1 LNLAVRIQNTRHKS
15 CKDGSSRT
23 PARNS
28 SALQPCADPCTGR
41 HERCQQAFRQSL
53 DGGDGNDS
61 LTGSGDP
68 SHTDL
73 LIGGNGNDWIHAL
86 SGRDTLWGGAG
97 NDTLQAYGDGVQMT
111 GGTGNDFLYGS
122 GSMTA
127 FFNRGDGQDTLGQ
140 RPDTAFGNNTLQFGT
155 GITKSDIDV
164 RVSGSDLVLSLR
176 GTTDSVTLRQF
187 YAASALTGPI
197 LGTRMTGA
205 QIVRFADGSKWTL
218 DDLKAIVFAGTAGND
233 SIRGTIGSDTLS
245 GGLGAD
251 TLIGYEGSD
260 TYIVDSL
267 LDQVIEQAG
276 AGTDTVVASVS
287 GWTLG
292 TNTENLTLSGSAL
305 TGTGNAQ
312 ANLITG
318 NDLANTIYGVDGN
331 DTIHGLAGNDWLD
344 GGYGSNT
351 IDGGAGNDTIIGSM
365 IHADSILGGDGNDS
379 INGGFEGADTILG
392 GAGNDTI
399 SANGNAMI
407 TGGAG
412 SDILRSLGAS
422 TFVFNRGDG
431 QDVISA
437 RTDTAIGSNTLQF
450 GAGITQADVAVTL
463 SGNDLVLSLRGTTD
477 SVTLN
482 MYRNPWVPMQ
492 GADLGGR
499 LSGAQIVRFA
509 DGSQWGPDELRTLA
523 LTGTASSDLI
533 RGSYL
538 ADTLNGSAGNDT
550 LIGYEGSDTYIVD
563 SLLDQVIEQ
572 AGAGTDTVVASV
584 SGWTLG
590 TNTENLTLSGSALT
604 GTGNAQANLI
614 TGNDLANTIY
624 GVDGNDTIHGL
635 AGNDWL
641 DGGYGSNTIDGGAG
655 NDTIIGS
662 MIHADSILGGDGN
675 DSINGGFEG
684 ADTILGGAGND
695 TISANGNAMITGG
708 AGSDILRSLGA
719 STFVFNRGDGQDV
732 ISARTDTAIGS
743 NTLQFGAGI
752 TQADVAVTLSGNDLV
767 LSLRGTTDSVTL
779 NMYRNP
785 WVPMQGADLGG
796 RLSGAQIVRFADGS
810 QWGPDELRTLAL
822 TGTASSDLIRG
833 SYLADTLSGME
844 GSDTLLGY
852 EGDDWLDG
860 GSWMDVMYGGT
871 GNDTYVVNHM
881 DDQTIEFAG
890 EGVDTVL
897 CSVKSWTLGTDIE
910 NLKIIST
917 TVIAESNAL
926 NNTMIGS
933 AGMNEIYGL
942 DGNDTIYGM
951 GGNDIVSGGAGN
963 NLVYG
968 GDGNDTVAGSD
979 GNDLLSGDGG
989 DDRLYAGS
997 GQNTLQGGTGND
1009 TIWAGTG
1016 SDTYLF
1022 SRGDGIDLVVE
1033 SQNTDAASDQLLFQ
1047 SGIGHDQLWLSRSGN
1062 NLQIS
1067 VIGTSDQVTI
1077 QDWYLGQAGHVEQI
1091 RTSTGRVLLD
1101 TKVDALVSA
1110 MAAMV
1115 PPAAGQ
1121 TSLTAGQQML
1131 LAPVLAASWS

>member
-1 LNLAVRIQNTRHKS
+1 MAISRSGTSLSDIMAGSSGADTLLGLGGNDTLSGLSGDDWLDGGTGTDLLYGGTGNDVYVIDNAGDRIVEYFGEGIDRVQSSVSWTLGLNLEHLTLTGSAALNGTGNSLANQIVGN
-15 CKDGSSRT
+15 DGANRLSGGDGNDMLDGGLGNDTLDGGNGNDLLRGGLGNDSLLGLAGDDT
-23 PARNS
+23 LDGGLGNS
-28 SALQPCADPCTGR
+28 T
-41 HERCQQAFRQSL
+41 L

-205 QIVRFADGSKWTL
+205 QIVRFADGSQWTL

-379 INGGFEGADTILG
+379 ITGGFEGADTILG

-407 TGGAG
+407 TGGTG
-412 SDILRSLGAS
+412 SDVLRSLGAS

-431 QDVISA
+431 QDVIGA
-437 RTDTAIGSNTLQF
+437 RTDTA
-450 GAGITQADVAVTL
+450 V
-463 SGNDLVLSLRGTTD
+463 GN
-477 SVTLN
+477 
-482 MYRNPWVPMQ
+482 
-492 GADLGGR
+492 
-499 LSGAQIVRFA
+499 
-509 DGSQWGPDELRTLA
+509 
-523 LTGTASSDLI
+523 
-533 RGSYL
+533 
-538 ADTLNGSAGNDT
+538 
-550 LIGYEGSDTYIVD
+550 
-563 SLLDQVIEQ
+563 
-572 AGAGTDTVVASV
+572 
-584 SGWTLG
+584 
-590 TNTENLTLSGSALT
+590 
-604 GTGNAQANLI
+604 
-614 TGNDLANTIY
+614 
-624 GVDGNDTIHGL
+624 
-635 AGNDWL
+635 
-641 DGGYGSNTIDGGAG
+641 
-655 NDTIIGS
+655 
-662 MIHADSILGGDGN
+662 
-675 DSINGGFEG
+675 
-684 ADTILGGAGND
+684 
-695 TISANGNAMITGG
+695 
-708 AGSDILRSLGA
+708 
-719 STFVFNRGDGQDV
+719 
-732 ISARTDTAIGS
+732 

-881 DDQTIEFAG
+881 DDQTIEFTS
-890 EGVDTVL
+890 EGTDTVIS
-897 CSVKSWTLGTDIE
+897 SVTEWTLNAHIE
-910 NLKIIST
+910 NL
-917 TVIAESNAL
+917 
-926 NNTMIGS
+926 TMIGS
-933 AGMNEIYGL
+933 AWFGYGNASANVIVGSQRSNELYGL
-942 DGNDTIYGM
+942 DGDDTIYGM
-951 GGNDIVSGGAGN
+951 GGNDIIIGGAGN
-963 NLVYG
+963 SQLHG
-968 GDGNDTVAGSD
+968 GDGSDTLAGNE
-979 GNDLLSGDGG
+979 GNDLLNGESG
-989 DDRLYAGS
+989 DDRLYAYG

-1009 TIWAGTG
+1009 TIWAGAG
-1016 SDTYLF
+1016 ADTYLF

-1047 SGIGHDQLWLSRSGN
+1047 SDIGHDQLWLSRSGN

-1121 TSLTAGQQML
+1121 TSLTASQQML